1 MGRGIALLAAKAGET
16 VMAYDSD
23 EKAFKEAREHTIQ
36 RLDKAVE
43 KGKISREE
51 AARAQQRIIWAEDIH
66 AFSGCG
72 LVIEAIS
79 EDIAVKKKVFR
90 GLEEVVGSRCILA
103 TNTSSLPVTAI
114 AGACKTPERVIGTHF
129 FNPADVMPLVEI
141 VPALQTDKNVTD
153 STRRRIRA
161 WGKTTVTA
169 KDTPGFIV
177 NRIARPFYG
186 EALRIYEEGIAGFS
200 DIDLVMKEDG
210 GFRMGPFELMDMVGI
225 DVNYAVTE
233 TIFRAFYCD
242 PRYKPSFIQKRMLD
256 AGLLGRKTGRGFYN
270 YPQQEKAVVCSLDKE
285 SRQGI
290 FNRILAMIINE
301 AADVLHYRVAS
312 REDIDLAMTKG
323 VNHPKGPLQWADETG
338 IGRVLTTLEGLQ
350 NKYSEDRYRPSPL
363 LKTLCEKNASF
374 Y

>member
-1 MGRGIALLAAKAGET
+1 MNDLNKTGVIGLGTMGRGIALLAAKAGET

-90 GLEEVVGSRCILA
+90 GLEEVVGSRCIVA

-129 FNPADVMPLVEI
+129 FNPADVMPLVEL

-153 STRRRIRA
+153 STRRR
-161 WGKTTVTA
+161 
-169 KDTPGFIV
+169 
-177 NRIARPFYG
+177 
-186 EALRIYEEGIAGFS
+186 
-200 DIDLVMKEDG
+200 
-210 GFRMGPFELMDMVGI
+210 
-225 DVNYAVTE
+225 
-233 TIFRAFYCD
+233 
-242 PRYKPSFIQKRMLD
+242 
-256 AGLLGRKTGRGFYN
+256 
-270 YPQQEKAVVCSLDKE
+270 
-285 SRQGI
+285 
-290 FNRILAMIINE
+290 
-301 AADVLHYRVAS
+301 
-312 REDIDLAMTKG
+312 
-323 VNHPKGPLQWADETG
+323 
-338 IGRVLTTLEGLQ
+338 
-350 NKYSEDRYRPSPL
+350 
-363 LKTLCEKNASF
+363 
-374 Y
+374 